1 MGARLWICAVFCEE
15 KPLLCGWVLPVCFMV
30 HTIASVKLLLVL
42 SSAAYM
48 QYYLTFLKAPTVC
61 SEWTTTVHPCST
73 CMTTLYHNVVEA
85 HLSSVCLVFSRF
97 LGGGSESIFQ
107 ETNHSVHT
115 VHPWHQWEVREG
127 MCPLRIKAVF
137 KPQRTMR
144 NLLVHVK
151 EKTPLENQREVIY
164 EWPCKDCD
172 LKYIGET

>member
-1 MGARLWICAVFCEE
+1 
-15 KPLLCGWVLPVCFMV
+15 
-30 HTIASVKLLLVL
+30 
-42 SSAAYM
+42 
-48 QYYLTFLKAPTVC
+48 
-61 SEWTTTVHPCST
+61 
-73 CMTTLYHNVVEA
+73 
-85 HLSSVCLVFSRF
+85 
-97 LGGGSESIFQ
+97 
-107 ETNHSVHT
+107 
-115 VHPWHQWEVREG
+115 